1 MCPCGGCCDWGLR
14 CAKAGSY
21 KNTCNVTYVGRPGA
35 TGVTDQ
41 LNFGVP
47 LIAVMEVVAVGGSD
61 VLKLVVILMLLM
73 YLVLV
78 DLELLV

>member
-1 MCPCGGCCDWGLR
+1 
-14 CAKAGSY
+14 
-21 KNTCNVTYVGRPGA
+21 
-35 TGVTDQ
+35 
-41 LNFGVP
+41 
-47 LIAVMEVVAVGGSD
+47 MEVVAVGGSD